1 MLPEGAMAEFSKT
14 WTHVDGGWLEGNP
27 GLIGPR
33 SHAFWQASIVFDGAR
48 AFEGV
53 MPDLDLHCARVNR
66 SAVALGLEPTMRPG
80 EIADLARE
88 GVAKFPSGSELYIRP
103 MYWAEA
109 SLPGSAVALD
119 PGSTRF
125 CLSIYEAPMPKGTGA
140 AITLSPFRRPSL
152 ETMPT
157 DAKAACLYPNGA
169 RALKEAKDR
178 GFDNALM
185 CDMLGNV
192 AELATANIFMAKD
205 GVLMTP
211 APNGSFLDGITRRR
225 VIALFRERGREV
237 VETVLSPKA
246 FLDADEIFQVGNYG
260 KVQPISR
267 IEGRALQP
275 GPFYRDAR
283 ELYWGFAH
291 A

>member
-1 MLPEGAMAEFSKT
+1 MAEFSKT

-53 MPDLDLHCARVNR
+53 MPDLDLHCERVNR
-66 SAVALGLEPTMRPG
+66 SAVALGLEPMMRPG
-80 EIADLARE
+80 EIVDLD
-88 GVAKFPSGSELYIRP
+88 IRP

-125 CLSIYEAPMPKGTGA
+125 CLSIYEAPMPKGTGS

-169 RALKEAKDR
+169 RALKEARDR

-211 APNGSFLDGITRRR
+211 APNGSFLNGITRRR

-260 KVQPISR
+260 KVQPIAR
-267 IEGRALQP
+267 IEGRTLQP
-275 GPFYRDAR
+275 GPFYREAR
-283 ELYWGFAH
+283 ELYWDFAH

>member
-1 MLPEGAMAEFSKT
+1 MAEFSKT

>member
-1 MLPEGAMAEFSKT
+1 MAEFSKT

-246 FLDADEIFQVGNYG
+246 FVDADEIFQVGNYG

>member
-1 MLPEGAMAEFSKT
+1 MAEFSKT

-53 MPDLDLHCARVNR
+53 MPDLDLHCERVNR

-80 EIADLARE
+80 EIVDLARE
-88 GVAKFPSGSELYIRP
+88 GAAKFPSDSELYIRP

-125 CLSIYEAPMPKGTGA
+125 CLSIYEAPMPKGTGS

-225 VIALFRERGREV
+225 VIALFRARGREV

-267 IEGRALQP
+267 IEGRTLQP
-275 GPFYRDAR
+275 GPFYRAAR
-283 ELYWGFAH
+283 ELYWDFAH

>member
-1 MLPEGAMAEFSKT
+1 MAEFSKT
-14 WTHVDGGWLEGNP
+14 WTHVDCGWLEGNP